1 MDWAIDEAQ
10 QRFLELIDAAVE
22 EPQLIRD
29 RDRLVAVVIKTAMFE
44 EFLAWRKQHR
54 STIADAF
61 LDLRQICSEENYRLE
76 VPPRIDR
83 PNAFADTSDDLA
95 L

>member
-29 RDRLVAVVIKTAMFE
+29 RDRYVMLNKLTPNSKKGGNPPAVN
-44 EFLAWRKQHR
+44 QP
-54 STIADAF
+54 
-61 LDLRQICSEENYRLE
+61 DLSQCSE
-76 VPPRIDR
+76 
-83 PNAFADTSDDLA
+83 FK
-95 L
+95 